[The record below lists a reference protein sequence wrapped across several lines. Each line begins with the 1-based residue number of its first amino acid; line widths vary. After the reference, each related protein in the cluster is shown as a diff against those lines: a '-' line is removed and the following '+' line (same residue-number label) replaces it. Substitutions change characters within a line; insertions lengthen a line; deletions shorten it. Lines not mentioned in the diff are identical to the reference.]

1 MKNNSEIEFNNL
13 FLKPPPSLGSLFNQF
28 NNTSQTYHKDPEY
41 VVRCKYD
48 LKQVQSMKISNN
60 NSCLSL
66 FHINTCSL
74 IKKIEDLELLHQIN

>member
-1 MKNNSEIEFNNL
+1 MLLYYNSCLLDLVVHPFVLLPFHLELEHNNN
-13 FLKPPPSLGSLFNQF
+13 
-28 NNTSQTYHKDPEY
+28 PEY
-41 VVRCKYD
+41 VVWCKYD